1 MIQQQLEIPLSP
13 YAGLYDIVVPQDDI
27 YRQLDELVD
36 FSFVYKEIGKNYSWK
51 KGRFAEDPVR
61 MFKYLLIKII
71 DKLSDRRVVA
81 NTLVNLSLKRF
92 LRLRPEETNII
103 DASTLSKFRKLRF
116 EDVDVLNVLIAKT
129 LKIAKDNGLLKGNT
143 ILVDATHV
151 TARAVRYDSKDY
163 IIHRVNTLVR
173 HLVKVHDWKVEDLP
187 PRPEKNADT
196 AAWIQAGKAL
206 VAYIK
211 EQPALRSVSVVM
223 NLYELLEEA
232 MEDAEESSYQIGR
245 AHV

>member
-27 YRQLDELVD
+27 YRQLDRLVD

-103 DASTLSKFRKLRF
+103 TRVRD
-116 EDVDVLNVLIAKT
+116 
-129 LKIAKDNGLLKGNT
+129 KDC
-143 ILVDATHV
+143 
-151 TARAVRYDSKDY
+151 
-163 IIHRVNTLVR
+163 
-173 HLVKVHDWKVEDLP
+173 VE
-187 PRPEKNADT
+187 N
-196 AAWIQAGKAL
+196 
-206 VAYIK
+206 
-211 EQPALRSVSVVM
+211 
-223 NLYELLEEA
+223 
-232 MEDAEESSYQIGR
+232 
-245 AHV
+245 

>member
-116 EDVDVLNVLIAKT
+116 EDVDVLNVLIART

-143 ILVDATHV
+143 ILVDSTHV
-151 TARAVRYDSKDY
+151 TARAIRYDSKDY

-173 HLVKVHDWKVEDLP
+173 HLVKVHDWELEDLP
-187 PRPEKNADT
+187 PRPEKEADM
-196 AAWIQAGKAL
+196 AAWIQA
-206 VAYIK
+206 
-211 EQPALRSVSVVM
+211 
-223 NLYELLEEA
+223 
-232 MEDAEESSYQIGR
+232 
-245 AHV
+245 

>member
-27 YRQLDELVD
+27 YRQLDKLVD
-36 FSFVYKEIGKNYSWK
+36 FSFIYKEIGKNYSWK

-81 NTLVNLSLKRF
+81 NTLVNLSFKRF

-103 DASTLSKFRKLRF
+103 DARTLSKFRKLRF

-151 TARAVRYDSKDY
+151 TARAVRYDSK
-163 IIHRVNTLVR
+163 II
-173 HLVKVHDWKVEDLP
+173 
-187 PRPEKNADT
+187 
-196 AAWIQAGKAL
+196 
-206 VAYIK
+206 
-211 EQPALRSVSVVM
+211 
-223 NLYELLEEA
+223 
-232 MEDAEESSYQIGR
+232 SYTE
-245 AHV
+245 